1 MAGRHVTILYGVLLA
16 AASAA
21 AGAWYAGSRI
31 ESPADAAA
39 RTAPPPPSPILV
51 PVEEKVLS
59 AEIITRG
66 TARFGLPQPV
76 SLAPSPLKAGPGL
89 ITALPARNAPL
100 NEGDV
105 MLSASGRPVFVLR
118 GDIPAY
124 RDLVPGVSGDDVRQ
138 LKQALK
144 RLGFDPG
151 SDDGLY
157 DPRTSDAVA
166 QWYRAKGW
174 EAFGPTRDQL
184 AALRTLEREHQEAVR
199 AKFAAEAAGAAADLA
214 INASRATASHQVR
227 TATLENSSRILP
239 RSAADGS
246 VPSAVPLAVET
257 ERAKAEYANT
267 AAEADFAAQIADR
280 AIIVLDPR
288 QTDTARAAAEA
299 KVQVARAARERIR
312 LEGQMAIQAAE
323 RETMMVSNRM
333 EIARGA
339 AHAARL
345 EGERNVRAAQD
356 ARKLAAIDIGMAT
369 ARADQ
374 AAADLAAAK
383 GRLGVQI
390 PLDEVVFIRNLPVRV
405 EEVSVTVGGHAS
417 GQIMTVT
424 DNQVSIDSSLAL
436 DAAPLVQPGMPVAI
450 DEQALGVKATGTVEL
465 VANTPGTRGV
475 DGYHFYMGV
484 RVDPTPIRLE
494 GFSLRLTI
502 PIQSTKGAVTAVP
515 VSALSLSTDGSSRVQ
530 VARDGVLEYV
540 TVRPGLTAGGLV
552 EVAATDRKLAP
563 GQLVVVGYGNREAT
577 Q

>member
-1 MAGRHVTILYGVLLA
+1 
-16 AASAA
+16 
-21 AGAWYAGSRI
+21 
-31 ESPADAAA
+31 
-39 RTAPPPPSPILV
+39 
-51 PVEEKVLS
+51 
-59 AEIITRG
+59 
-66 TARFGLPQPV
+66 
-76 SLAPSPLKAGPGL
+76 
-89 ITALPARNAPL
+89 
-100 NEGDV
+100 
-105 MLSASGRPVFVLR
+105 
-118 GDIPAY
+118 
-124 RDLVPGVSGDDVRQ
+124 
-138 LKQALK
+138 
-144 RLGFDPG
+144 
-151 SDDGLY
+151 
-157 DPRTSDAVA
+157 
-166 QWYRAKGW
+166 
-174 EAFGPTRDQL
+174 
-184 AALRTLEREHQEAVR
+184 
-199 AKFAAEAAGAAADLA
+199 
-214 INASRATASHQVR
+214 
-227 TATLENSSRILP
+227 
-239 RSAADGS
+239 
-246 VPSAVPLAVET
+246 
-257 ERAKAEYANT
+257 
-267 AAEADFAAQIADR
+267 
-280 AIIVLDPR
+280 
-288 QTDTARAAAEA
+288 
-299 KVQVARAARERIR
+299 
-312 LEGQMAIQAAE
+312 
-323 RETMMVSNRM
+323 
-333 EIARGA
+333 
-339 AHAARL
+339 
-345 EGERNVRAAQD
+345 
-356 ARKLAAIDIGMAT
+356 MAT